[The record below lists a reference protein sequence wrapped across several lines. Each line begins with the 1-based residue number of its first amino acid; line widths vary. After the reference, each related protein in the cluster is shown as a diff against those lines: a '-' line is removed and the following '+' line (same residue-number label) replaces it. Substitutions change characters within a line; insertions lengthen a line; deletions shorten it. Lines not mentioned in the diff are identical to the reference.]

1 LGAFLIEQSFKEWQ
15 AAPMSLDFA
24 AINPSAARAA
34 SEARG
39 GELPGRAQYVVVGG
53 GVIGTSIAYHLAML
67 GATDVVL
74 LERKQ
79 LTSGTTWH
87 AAGEIVSGGT
97 TEDALWM
104 ARYSAELY
112 ARLEQETGLSTGF
125 RQCGYLQ
132 LATTA
137 RADESLRRETAYMR
151 SVGMT
156 KEVLSAQEVADLVP
170 LMRTDDIVRGFWTPD
185 EGRANP
191 VDVTM
196 SLAKGARMRGVQ
208 IFEETEV
215 TGFTVVDGRVTSVRT
230 PRGDVEC
237 EKVVLAAGLWGRE
250 LAAKA
255 GVTVPL
261 QAAEHY
267 YLLTEPIPGVTPE
280 NVPVIED
287 GEAYGYYREEGGGLL
302 VGMFEPVAKA
312 WALDGTPK
320 ESAFA
325 VLPPDWDRMGPF
337 LEVAMKRFPA
347 LEDAGIR
354 TLFCGPESF
363 TDDLSPML
371 GESPEVDGLYLACG
385 LNSVGILSG
394 GGLGHMMAQWLIEEH
409 PPLDVTAVGVD
420 RAHVFQ
426 STRQFREE
434 RTVQRLGFLLNDL
447 SWPNAQNEHARNV
460 RRSPYH
466 PQHVAD
472 GAHFVATSG
481 WEYPDYFAGAGVT
494 PTVEWSYER
503 GEAFERT
510 REEHLHAREHLALFD
525 LSLMSHHLVQGPHAA
540 AVLNRVCSNDVDTAV
555 GRVVYTQW
563 LDPRGGIIAD
573 VTVTR
578 LAEDQY
584 VVVSGDTIHRR
595 VPAWIRRQTRDGE
608 FLTVTDVTGAYA
620 LLSVQGPDSREVL
633 QSLSPDDWSDDAFPY
648 LTAQR
653 VELGYTPL
661 WALRVTYVGE
671 LGWDLLVPT
680 EFGATLYEQLRHAGG
695 DAFRPTGVGALETM
709 RLEKAFRDMG
719 HDIDSTDT
727 PLEAGLG
734 FAVAWDKPGGFVGRE
749 ALLKQK
755 ESGPLARRLVN
766 VLLTSPDFDL
776 YGDEPVYWDGAPVGH
791 VRSGGFGHSLGA
803 ACGIAGIERD
813 EGFTATDLAAGAFEV
828 DVAGTRV
835 PAQVSLKPF
844 LDPERSRILR

>member
-1 LGAFLIEQSFKEWQ
+1 
-15 AAPMSLDFA
+15 MSLDFT
-24 AINPSAARAA
+24 AINPAAARAGA
-34 SEARG
+34 PSSATRD
-39 GELPGRAQYVVVGG
+39 LPSRAQYVVVGG
-53 GVIGTSIAYHLAML
+53 GVIGTSIAYHLALL

-87 AAGEIVSGGT
+87 AAGEVVSGGA

-112 ARLEQETGLSTGF
+112 GRLEEETGLSTGF
-125 RQCGYLQ
+125 RRCGYLQ
-132 LATTA
+132 LATTD
-137 RADESLRRETAYMR
+137 RNDESLRRETAYMR

-156 KEVLSAQEVADLVP
+156 KEVLSQREVADLVP
-170 LMRTDDIVRGFWTPD
+170 LMRTDDVIHGFWTPD

-196 SLAKGARMRGVQ
+196 SMAKGARQRGAW
-208 IFEETEV
+208 IFEDTEV
-215 TGFTVVDGRVTSVRT
+215 TDFLIENGRVAGVRT

-237 EKVVLAAGLWGRE
+237 EKVVIAAGLWGRE
-250 LAAKA
+250 VAAKA

-280 NVPVIED
+280 SVPVIEETE
-287 GEAYGYYREEGGGLL
+287 GYGYYREEGGGLL
-302 VGMFEPVAKA
+302 VGMFEPVGKA
-312 WALDGTPK
+312 WALDGTPRD
-320 ESAFA
+320 SAFA
-325 VLPPDWDRMGPF
+325 VLPPDWDRLAPF
-337 LEVAMKRFPA
+337 LEVAMRRFPA

-371 GESPEVDGLYLACG
+371 GESPEVDNLYLACG

-394 GGLGHMMAQWLIEEH
+394 GGLGHVMAQWLIEEH
-409 PPLDVTAVGVD
+409 PPIDVTAVGVD
-420 RAHVFQ
+420 RAHEFQ
-426 STRQFREE
+426 ATRLFRQE
-434 RTVQRLGFLLNDL
+434 RTVERLGFLLNDM
-447 SWPNAQNEHARNV
+447 SWPNAQPRLGRDV

-472 GAHFVATSG
+472 GANFVSTSG
-481 WEYPDYFAGAGVT
+481 WEYPDWFAGPGVT
-494 PTVEWSYER
+494 PTVEWGYDR

-510 REEHLHAREHLALFD
+510 REEHLHARDAFAVFD
-525 LSLMSHHLVQGPHAA
+525 LSLMSHHLVQGPHAV
-540 AVLNRVCSNDVDTAV
+540 AVLNRVCANNVDTAV

-563 LDPRGGIIAD
+563 LDERGGIIAD

-578 LAEDQY
+578 LAEDSY

-595 VPAWIRRQTRDGE
+595 VPAWIKRQTRDDE
-608 FLTVTDVTGAYA
+608 FLTVTDVTSGYA
-620 LLSVQGPDSREVL
+620 LLSVQGPRSREVL
-633 QSLSPDDWSDDAFPY
+633 QRLSPDDWSDDAFPY
-648 LTAQR
+648 LTAQK

-680 EFGATLYEQLRHAGG
+680 EFGATLYDQLREAGADLG
-695 DAFRPTGVGALETM
+695 FRPTGLGALETM

-749 ALLKQK
+749 ALLKQR
-755 ESGPLARRLVN
+755 ESGPPNRRLVN
-766 VLLTSPDFDL
+766 LLLGSPDHDL
-776 YGDEPVYWDGAPVGH
+776 YGDEPVYWDGKPVGH
-791 VRSGGFGHSLGA
+791 VRSAGFGHSLGA
-803 ACGIAGIERD
+803 PVGIAGLERD
-813 EGFTATDLAAGAFEV
+813 DAITAAALAAGSFEI

-835 PAQVSLKPF
+835 PAEASLKPF
-844 LDPERSRILR
+844 FDPERSRILR

>member
-1 LGAFLIEQSFKEWQ
+1 AEA
-15 AAPMSLDFA
+15 AAPPAGD
-24 AINPSAARAA
+24 
-34 SEARG
+34 
-39 GELPGRAQYVVVGG
+39 LPGRAQYVVVGG
-53 GVIGTSIAYHLAML
+53 GVVGTSIAYHLALL

-87 AAGEIVSGGT
+87 AAGEVVSGGT

-112 ARLEQETGLSTGF
+112 ARLEEETGLSTGF
-125 RQCGYLQ
+125 RRCGYLQ
-132 LATTA
+132 LATTP
-137 RADESLRRETAYMR
+137 RSDEGFRRETAYMR

-156 KEVLSAQEVADLVP
+156 KEVLSPREVADLVP
-170 LMRTDDIVRGFWTPD
+170 LMRTDDVIHGFWTPD

-196 SLAKGARMRGVQ
+196 SLAKGARQRGAR
-208 IFEETEV
+208 IFEDTEV
-215 TGFTVVDGRVTSVRT
+215 TGFVLDHSRGGTRVTGVRT
-230 PRGDVEC
+230 ERGDVEC

-250 LAAKA
+250 LAARA

-267 YLLTEPIPGVTPE
+267 YLLTEPIEGVTPE
-280 NVPVIED
+280 SVPVIEH

-312 WALDGTPK
+312 WALDGAPRD
-320 ESAFA
+320 SAFA
-325 VLPPDWDRMGPF
+325 VLPPDWDRLAPF
-337 LEVAMKRFPA
+337 LEVAMRRFPA

-363 TDDLSPML
+363 TDDLAPML
-371 GESPEVDGLYLACG
+371 GESPEVDHLYLACG

-394 GGLGHMMAQWLIEEH
+394 GGLGHVMAQWLIEER
-409 PPLDVTAVGVD
+409 PPLDLTAVAVD
-420 RAHVFQ
+420 RAHEFQ
-426 STRQFREE
+426 ATRLFRRE
-434 RTVQRLGFLLNDL
+434 RTVERLGFLLNDL
-447 SWPNAQNEHARNV
+447 AWPNAQPRLGRDV

-466 PQHVAD
+466 AQHVAD

-481 WEYPDYFAGAGVT
+481 WEFPDYFAGPGVT
-494 PTVEWSYER
+494 PTVEWGFAR
-503 GEAFERT
+503 GEGFERT
-510 REEHLHAREHLALFD
+510 REEHLHAREAFAVFD
-525 LSLMSHHLVQGPHAA
+525 LSLMSHHLVQGPDAS
-540 AVLNRVCSNDVDTAV
+540 AVLNRVCANDVDTPV

-563 LDPRGGIIAD
+563 LDHHGGIVAD

-578 LAEDQY
+578 LAEDGY
-584 VVVSGDTIHRR
+584 VVISGDTIHRR
-595 VPAWIRRQTRDGE
+595 VPAWIRRQARDGE
-608 FLTVTDVTGAYA
+608 VVVVTDVTSGHA
-620 LLSVQGPDSREVL
+620 LLSVQGPRSRELL
-633 QSLSPDDWSDDAFPY
+633 QRLSPDDWSNDAFPY
-648 LTAQR
+648 LTAQK

-680 EFGATLYEQLRHAGG
+680 EFGATLYDQLRDAGADLG
-695 DAFRPTGVGALETM
+695 FRPTGIGALETM

-734 FAVAWDKPGGFVGRE
+734 FAVAWDKPGGFVGRD
-749 ALLKQK
+749 ALLKQR
-755 ESGPLARRLVN
+755 ESGPPSRRLVN
-766 VLLTSPDFDL
+766 VLLDSPEHDL
-776 YGDEPVYWDGAPVGH
+776 FGDEPVYWDGDPVGH

-803 ACGIAGIERD
+803 ACGIAALART
-813 EGFTATDLAAGAFEV
+813 EGFTAADLATGSFEV

-835 PAQVSLKPF
+835 PARVSLRPF
-844 LDPERSRILR
+844 LDPERSRILC

>member
-1 LGAFLIEQSFKEWQ
+1 
-15 AAPMSLDFA
+15 MSLDFT
-24 AINPSAARAA
+24 AINPAAARAGTA
-34 SEARG
+34 SSAAAG
-39 GELPGRAQYVVVGG
+39 DLPGRAQYVVVGG
-53 GVIGTSIAYHLAML
+53 GVIGTSIAYHLALL

-87 AAGEIVSGGT
+87 AAGEVVSGGA

-112 ARLEQETGLSTGF
+112 GRLEEETGLSTGF
-125 RQCGYLQ
+125 RRCGYLQ
-132 LATTA
+132 LATTG
-137 RADESLRRETAYMR
+137 RNDESLRRETAYMR

-156 KEVLSAQEVADLVP
+156 KDVLSQREVADLVP
-170 LMRTDDIVRGFWTPD
+170 LMRTDDVIRGYWTPD

-196 SLAKGARMRGVQ
+196 SMAKGARQRGAR
-208 IFEETEV
+208 IFEDTEV
-215 TGFTVVDGRVTSVRT
+215 TDFLIDHGRVVGVRT
-230 PRGDVEC
+230 PRGDIEC
-237 EKVVLAAGLWGRE
+237 EKVVIAAGLWGRE
-250 LAAKA
+250 VAAKA

-267 YLLTEPIPGVTPE
+267 YLLTEPIAGVTPE
-280 NVPVIED
+280 SVPVIEETE
-287 GEAYGYYREEGGGLL
+287 GYGYYREEGGGLL
-302 VGMFEPVAKA
+302 VGMFEPVGKA
-312 WALDGTPK
+312 WALDGTPRD
-320 ESAFA
+320 SAFA
-325 VLPPDWDRMGPF
+325 VLPPDWDRLAPF
-337 LEVAMKRFPA
+337 LEVAMRRFPA

-371 GESPEVDGLYLACG
+371 GESPEVDNLYLACG

-394 GGLGHMMAQWLIEEH
+394 GGLGHVMAQWLIEEH
-409 PPLDVTAVGVD
+409 PPIDVTAVGVD
-420 RAHVFQ
+420 RAHEFQ
-426 STRQFREE
+426 ATRLFRQE
-434 RTVQRLGFLLNDL
+434 RTVERLGFLLNDM
-447 SWPNAQNEHARNV
+447 SWPNAQPRLGRNV

-472 GAHFVATSG
+472 GAHFVSTSG
-481 WEYPDYFAGAGVT
+481 WEYPDWFAGPGVT
-494 PTVEWSYER
+494 PTVEWGYAR
-503 GEAFERT
+503 GDAFERT
-510 REEHLHAREHLALFD
+510 RQEHLHARDAFAVFD
-525 LSLMSHHLVQGPHAA
+525 LSLMSHHLVQGPHAMP
-540 AVLNRVCSNDVDTAV
+540 VLNRVCANNIDTAV

-563 LDPRGGIIAD
+563 LDERGGIIAD

-578 LAEDQY
+578 LGEDSY

-595 VPAWIRRQTRDGE
+595 VPAWIKRQARDDE
-608 FLTVTDVTGAYA
+608 FLTVTDVTSGYA
-620 LLSVQGPDSREVL
+620 LLSVQGPRSREVL
-633 QSLSPDDWSDDAFPY
+633 QRLSPDDWSDDAFPY
-648 LTAQR
+648 LSAQK

-680 EFGATLYEQLRHAGG
+680 EFGATLYDQLRGAGADLG
-695 DAFRPTGVGALETM
+695 FRPTGLGALETM

-749 ALLKQK
+749 ALLKQR
-755 ESGPLARRLVN
+755 ESGPPNRRLVN
-766 VLLTSPDFDL
+766 LLLGSPDHDL
-776 YGDEPVYWDGAPVGH
+776 YGDEPVYWDGKPVGH
-791 VRSGGFGHSLGA
+791 VRSAGFGHSLGA
-803 ACGIAGIERD
+803 PCGIAGLERD
-813 EGFTATDLAAGAFEV
+813 DAITAAALAAGSFEI

-844 LDPERSRILR
+844 FDPERSRVLS

>member
-1 LGAFLIEQSFKEWQ
+1 
-15 AAPMSLDFA
+15 MSLDAA
-24 AINPSAARAA
+24 AINPSAAKAGTSESAGSA
-34 SEARG
+34 STG
-39 GELPGRAQYVVVGG
+39 DLPDRAQYVVVGG
-53 GVIGTSIAYHLAML
+53 GVVGTSIAYHLAML

-112 ARLEQETGLSTGF
+112 ARLEAETGLATGF

-132 LATTA
+132 LATTQ

-156 KEVLSAQEVADLVP
+156 KEVLSPREVADLVP
-170 LMRTDDIVRGFWTPD
+170 LMRTDDIVHGFWTPD

-196 SLAKGARMRGVQ
+196 SMAKGARMRGAR
-208 IFEETEV
+208 IFEDTEV
-215 TGFTVVDGRVTSVRT
+215 TDFLLEGRRVVRVRT
-230 PRGDVEC
+230 PRGDIAC
-237 EKVVLAAGLWGRE
+237 EKVVIAAGLWGRE

-267 YLLTEPIPGVTPE
+267 YLLTEPIEGVTPE
-280 NVPVIED
+280 SVPVIED

-302 VGMFEPVAKA
+302 VGMFEPVGKA
-312 WALDGTPK
+312 WALDGVPRD
-320 ESAFA
+320 SAFA
-325 VLPPDWDRMGPF
+325 VLPPDWDRMAPF

-347 LEDAGIR
+347 LENAGIR

-371 GESPEVDGLYLACG
+371 GESPEVDGLYLSCG

-409 PPLDVTAVGVD
+409 PPLDLTGFGVD
-420 RAHVFQ
+420 RTHEFQ
-426 STRQFREE
+426 ATRLFREQ
-434 RTVQRLGFLLNDL
+434 RTVERLGFLLNDL
-447 SWPNAQNEHARNV
+447 SWPNAQNTRGRDV

-466 PQHVAD
+466 AHHVAD

-481 WEYPDYFAGAGVT
+481 WEYPDYFAGAGVE
-494 PTVEWSYER
+494 PTVEWGFER

-510 REEHLHAREHLALFD
+510 REEHLHARDNLAIFD
-525 LSLMSHHLVQGPHAA
+525 LSLMSHHLVQGPHSM
-540 AVLNRVCSNDVDTAV
+540 AVLNRVCANNVDTPV
-555 GRVVYTQW
+555 GRIVYTQW
-563 LDPRGGIIAD
+563 LDERGGIIAD

-578 LAEDQY
+578 LAEDEY
-584 VVVSGDTIHRR
+584 VVVSGDNIHRR
-595 VPAWIRRQTRDGE
+595 VPAWIRRQTRDDE
-608 FLTVTDVTGAYA
+608 FVVVTDVTGAYS
-620 LLSVQGPDSREVL
+620 LLSVQGPRSREVL
-633 QSLSPDDWSDDAFPY
+633 QALSPDDFSDEAFPY
-648 LTAQR
+648 LSAR
-653 VELGYTPL
+653 KVELGYTPL

-680 EFGATLYEQLRHAGG
+680 EFGATLYDQLRDSAASVTGT
-695 DAFRPTGVGALETM
+695 FRPTGVGALDTM

-734 FAVAWDKPGGFVGRE
+734 FAVAWDKPGGFVGRD

-755 ESGPLARRLVN
+755 ESGPLTSRLVN
-766 VLLTSPDFDL
+766 VLLGSPDFDL
-776 YGDEPVYWDGAPVGH
+776 IGDEPIYWDGQPVGV
-791 VRSGGFGHSLGA
+791 VRSGAFGHSLGA
-803 ACGIAGIERD
+803 AVGIADVSRD
-813 EGFTATDLAAGAFEV
+813 EGFTAADLAAGSFEI

-835 PAQVSLKPF
+835 PTQVSLRPF
-844 LDPERSRILR
+844 FDPERSRILR

>member
-1 LGAFLIEQSFKEWQ
+1 M
-15 AAPMSLDFA
+15 PLDFT
-24 AINPSAARAA
+24 AINPAAARA
-34 SEARG
+34 G
-39 GELPGRAQYVVVGG
+39 DPLPSPSRDLPSRAQYVVIGG
-53 GVIGTSIAYHLAML
+53 GVVGTSIAYHLALL

-74 LERKQ
+74 LERNQ

-87 AAGEIVSGGT
+87 AAGEVVSGGT

-112 ARLEQETGLSTGF
+112 ARLEEETGLSTGF
-125 RQCGYLQ
+125 SRCGYLQ
-132 LATTA
+132 LATTP
-137 RADESLRRETAYMR
+137 RADESLSRETAYMR

-156 KEVLSAQEVADLVP
+156 KHVLSPREVADLVP
-170 LMRTDDIVRGFWTPD
+170 LIRTEDVIHGFWTPD

-196 SLAKGARMRGVQ
+196 SLAKGARQRGVQ
-208 IFEETEV
+208 IFKDAEV
-215 TGFTVVDGRVTSVRT
+215 TDFVLDRGRVVGVRT
-230 PRGDVEC
+230 ERGDLEC
-237 EKVVLAAGLWGRE
+237 EKVVIAAGLWGRE
-250 LAAKA
+250 VAAKA

-267 YLLTEPIPGVTPE
+267 YLLTEPIDGVTPE
-280 NVPVIED
+280 SVPVVEET
-287 GEAYGYYREEGGGLL
+287 EAYGYYREEGGGLL
-302 VGMFEPVAKA
+302 VGMFEPVGKA

-320 ESAFA
+320 DSAFA
-325 VLPPDWDRMGPF
+325 VLPPDWDRLAPF
-337 LEVAMKRFPA
+337 LEVAMRRFPA

-371 GESPEVDGLYLACG
+371 GESPEVDNLYLACG

-394 GGLGHMMAQWLIEEH
+394 GGLGHVMAQWMIEEH

-420 RAHVFQ
+420 RTHEFQ
-426 STRQFREE
+426 ATRRFRKE
-434 RTVQRLGFLLNDL
+434 RTVERLGFLLNDL
-447 SWPNAQNEHARNV
+447 AWPNAQPRLGRNV

-466 PQHVAD
+466 ASHVAD

-481 WEYPDYFAGAGVT
+481 WEYPDYFAGPGVT
-494 PTVEWSYER
+494 PTVEWGFAR

-510 REEHLHAREHLALFD
+510 REEHLRARDAFAIFD
-525 LSLMSHHLVQGPHAA
+525 LSLMSHHLVQGPHASV
-540 AVLNRVCSNDVDTAV
+540 VLNRVCANDIDTPV

-563 LDPRGGIIAD
+563 LDDRGGIIAD

-578 LAEDQY
+578 LAEDTY
-584 VVVSGDTIHRR
+584 VVISGDTIHRR
-595 VPAWIRRQTRDGE
+595 VPAWIRRQTREGE
-608 FLTVTDVTGAYA
+608 FAVVTDVTSGHS
-620 LLSVQGPDSREVL
+620 LLSVQGPRSREVL
-633 QSLSPDDWSDDAFPY
+633 QRLSPNDWSNDAFPY

-680 EFGATLYEQLRHAGG
+680 EFGATLYDQLREAGADLG
-695 DAFRPTGVGALETM
+695 FGPTGLGALETM

-734 FAVAWDKPGGFVGRE
+734 FAIAWDKTGGFIGRD
-749 ALLKQK
+749 ALLKQR
-755 ESGPLARRLVN
+755 ESGPPSRRLVN
-766 VLLTSPDFDL
+766 VLLTSPDYDL
-776 YGDEPVYWDGAPVGH
+776 FGDEPVYWDNHPVGH
-791 VRSGGFGHSLGA
+791 VRSAGFGHSLGA
-803 ACGIAGIERD
+803 SCGIAGITRD
-813 EGFTATDLAAGAFEV
+813 AGFTGADLAAGSFEI
-828 DVAGTRV
+828 DIAGTRV
-835 PAQVSLKPF
+835 PAQMSLKPF
-844 LDPERSRILR
+844 FDPERTRVLC

>member
-1 LGAFLIEQSFKEWQ
+1 
-15 AAPMSLDFA
+15 MSLDAA
-24 AINPSAARAA
+24 AINAATARVGEGA
-34 SEARG
+34 STSG
-39 GELPGRAQYVVVGG
+39 GLPGRSQYVVVGG
-53 GVIGTSIAYHLAML
+53 GVVGTSIAYHLALL

-104 ARYSAELY
+104 ARYSADLY
-112 ARLEQETGLSTGF
+112 ARLEEETGLATGF
-125 RQCGYLQ
+125 RPCGYLQ

-156 KEVLSAQEVADLVP
+156 KEVLSPREVADLVP
-170 LMRTDDIVRGFWTPD
+170 LMRTDDVVHGFWTPD

-196 SLAKGARMRGVQ
+196 SLARGARQRGVR

-215 TGFTVVDGRVTSVRT
+215 TGFVLDRGRVVGVRT
-230 PRGDVEC
+230 GGGDVEC
-237 EKVVLAAGLWGRE
+237 EKVVLAVGLWGRE

-255 GVTVPL
+255 GATVPL

-267 YLLTEPIPGVTPE
+267 YLLTEPIAGVTPE
-280 NVPVIED
+280 SVPVIED

-302 VGMFEPVAKA
+302 VGMFEPVARA
-312 WALDGTPK
+312 WALDGTPRD
-320 ESAFA
+320 SAFA
-325 VLPPDWDRMGPF
+325 VLPPDWDRLAPF
-337 LEVAMKRFPA
+337 LEVAMRRFPA

-371 GESPEVDGLYLACG
+371 GEAPEVDHLYLACG

-394 GGLGHMMAQWLIEEH
+394 GGLGHVMAQWLIEGH
-409 PPLDVTAVGVD
+409 PPIDLTTVGVD
-420 RAHVFQ
+420 RAHEFQ
-426 STRQFREE
+426 ATRLFRRE
-434 RTVQRLGFLLNDL
+434 RTVERLGFLLNDL
-447 SWPNAQNEHARNV
+447 SWPNAQNRRGRNV

-466 PQHVAD
+466 PRHVAD

-481 WEYPDYFAGAGVT
+481 WEYPDYFAGAGVV
-494 PTVEWSYER
+494 PTVEWGYAR

-510 REEHLHAREHLALFD
+510 REEHLHAREHVAIFD
-525 LSLMSHHLVQGPHAA
+525 LSLMSHHLVQGPDAA
-540 AVLNRVCSNDVDTAV
+540 ALLSRVCANDVDTPV

-563 LDPRGGIIAD
+563 LDERGGIIAD

-578 LAEDQY
+578 QAEDQY

-595 VPAWIRRQTRDGE
+595 VPAWLRRQTRDDE
-608 FLTVTDVTGAYA
+608 HVAVIDVTGAYS
-620 LLSVQGPDSREVL
+620 LLSVQGPRSRDLL
-633 QSLSPDDWSDDAFPY
+633 QSLSPDDWSDAAFPY
-648 LTAQR
+648 LAAQR

-661 WALRVTYVGE
+661 WALRMTYVGE

-680 EFGATLYEQLRHAGG
+680 EFGATLYDQLRAAADGIVDGG
-695 DAFRPTGVGALETM
+695 FRPTGLGALETM

-755 ESGPLARRLVN
+755 ESGPPANRLVN
-766 VLLTSPDFDL
+766 VLLASPDHDL
-776 YGDEPVYWDGAPVGH
+776 VGDEPVYWDGEPVGL
-791 VRSGGFGHSLGA
+791 VRSGGFGHTLGA
-803 ACGIAGIERD
+803 ACGIAGISRD
-813 EGFTATDLAAGAFEV
+813 TGFTAADLAAGSFEV

-835 PAQVSLKPF
+835 PARVSLRPF
-844 LDPERSRILR
+844 LDPERARILR

>member
-1 LGAFLIEQSFKEWQ
+1 
-15 AAPMSLDFA
+15 MSLDAA
-24 AINPSAARAA
+24 AINPSAAKAGSEGAERSA
-34 SEARG
+34 SSTG
-39 GELPGRAQYVVVGG
+39 DLPDRAQYVVIGG
-53 GVIGTSIAYHLAML
+53 GVVGTSIAYHLAML

-112 ARLEQETGLSTGF
+112 ARLEAETGLATGF

-132 LATTA
+132 LATSQ

-156 KEVLSAQEVADLVP
+156 KEVLSPREVADLVP
-170 LMRTDDIVRGFWTPD
+170 MMRTDDIVHGFWTPD

-196 SLAKGARMRGVQ
+196 SMAKGARMRGAR

-215 TGFTVVDGRVTSVRT
+215 TDFLLEGRRVVGVRT
-230 PRGDVEC
+230 PRGDIAC
-237 EKVVLAAGLWGRE
+237 EKVVVAAGLWGRE

-267 YLLTEPIPGVTPE
+267 YLLTEPIAGVTPE
-280 NVPVIED
+280 SVPVIED

-302 VGMFEPVAKA
+302 VGMFEPVGKA
-312 WALDGTPK
+312 WALDGTPRD
-320 ESAFA
+320 SAFA
-325 VLPPDWDRMGPF
+325 VLPPDWDRMAPF

-371 GESPEVDGLYLACG
+371 GESPEVDGLYLSCG

-394 GGLGHMMAQWLIEEH
+394 GGLGHMMAQWLIEGH
-409 PPLDVTAVGVD
+409 PPLDLTGVGVD
-420 RAHVFQ
+420 RTHEFQ
-426 STRQFREE
+426 ATRLFREQ
-434 RTVQRLGFLLNDL
+434 RTVERLGFLLNDL
-447 SWPNAQNEHARNV
+447 SWPNAQNRLGRDV

-466 PQHVAD
+466 AHHVAD

-481 WEYPDYFAGAGVT
+481 WEYPDYFAGAGVE
-494 PTVEWSYER
+494 PTVEWGFER
-503 GEAFERT
+503 GEHFDRS
-510 REEHLHAREHLALFD
+510 REEHLHARDNLAIFD
-525 LSLMSHHLVQGPHAA
+525 LSLMSHHLVQGPHAM
-540 AVLNRVCSNDVDTAV
+540 AVLNRVCANNVDTAI
-555 GRVVYTQW
+555 GRIVYTQW
-563 LDPRGGIIAD
+563 LDERGGIIAD

-578 LAEDQY
+578 LAEDEY
-584 VVVSGDTIHRR
+584 VVVSGDNIHRR
-595 VPAWIRRQTRDGE
+595 VPAWIRRQTRDEE
-608 FLTVTDVTGAYA
+608 FVVVTDVTGAYS
-620 LLSVQGPDSREVL
+620 LLSVQGPRSREVL
-633 QSLSPDDWSDDAFPY
+633 QALSPHDFSDEAFPY
-648 LTAQR
+648 LSAR
-653 VELGYTPL
+653 KVELGYTPL

-680 EFGATLYEQLRHAGG
+680 EFGATLYDQLRESAASVTGF
-695 DAFRPTGVGALETM
+695 FRPTGVGALDSM

-755 ESGPLARRLVN
+755 ESGPLTSRLVN
-766 VLLTSPDFDL
+766 VLLESPDFDL
-776 YGDEPVYWDGAPVGH
+776 VGDEPIYWDGQPVGV
-791 VRSGGFGHSLGA
+791 VRSGAFGHSLGA
-803 ACGIAGIERD
+803 AVGIADVTRD
-813 EGFTATDLAAGAFEV
+813 EGFTAADLAAGSFEI
-828 DVAGTRV
+828 DVALTRV
-835 PAQVSLKPF
+835 PAKVSLKPF
-844 LDPERSRILR
+844 FDPERSRILS

>member
-1 LGAFLIEQSFKEWQ
+1 
-15 AAPMSLDFA
+15 MSLDFT
-24 AINPSAARAA
+24 AINPAAARA
-34 SEARG
+34 EATSTSSSG
-39 GELPGRAQYVVVGG
+39 DLPSRAQYVVVGG
-53 GVIGTSIAYHLAML
+53 GVIGTSIAYHLALL
-67 GATDVVL
+67 GAADVVL

-112 ARLEQETGLSTGF
+112 ARLEEETGLATGF

-156 KEVLSAQEVADLVP
+156 KEVLSPREVADLVP
-170 LMRTDDIVRGFWTPD
+170 LMHTDDVVHGFWTPD

-196 SLAKGARMRGVQ
+196 SMAKGARQRGVR
-208 IFEETEV
+208 IFEDTEV
-215 TGFTVVDGRVTSVRT
+215 TGFVLDGDRVVGVRT
-230 PRGDVEC
+230 GRGDIEC

-255 GVTVPL
+255 RVTVPL

-280 NVPVIED
+280 SVPVIED

-302 VGMFEPVAKA
+302 VGMFEPVAAA
-312 WALDGTPK
+312 WALDGTPRD
-320 ESAFA
+320 SAFA
-325 VLPPDWDRMGPF
+325 VLPPDWDRLTPF
-337 LEVAMKRFPA
+337 LEVAMRRFPA

-371 GESPEVDGLYLACG
+371 GESPEVDNLYLACG

-394 GGLGHMMAQWLIEEH
+394 GGLGHMMAQWLIEGH
-409 PPLDVTAVGVD
+409 PPLDVTSVGVD
-420 RAHVFQ
+420 RAHEFQ
-426 STRQFREE
+426 STRLFRKE
-434 RTVQRLGFLLNDL
+434 RTVERLGFLLNDL
-447 SWPNAQNEHARNV
+447 SWPNAQNTRGRDV

-466 PQHVAD
+466 AQHVAD
-472 GAHFVATSG
+472 GASFVATSG
-481 WEYPDYFAGAGVT
+481 WEYPDWFAGPGRT
-494 PTVEWSYER
+494 PTAEWGFAR
-503 GEAFERT
+503 GEGFERT
-510 REEHLHAREHLALFD
+510 REEHLQARESLAIFD
-525 LSLMSHHLVQGPHAA
+525 LTLMSHHLVQGPHAST
-540 AVLNRVCSNDVDTAV
+540 VLNRVCANEVDTAA
-555 GRVVYTQW
+555 GRIVYTQW
-563 LDPRGGIIAD
+563 CDERGGIIAD

-578 LAEDQY
+578 LAEDRY
-584 VVVSGDTIHRR
+584 VVISGDNIHRR
-595 VPAWIRRQTRDGE
+595 VPAWIRRQTRGGE
-608 FLTVTDVTGAYA
+608 FVTVTDVTSGHA
-620 LLSVQGPDSREVL
+620 LLSVQGPRSREVL
-633 QSLSPDDWSDDAFPY
+633 QSLSPDDWSNDAFPY
-648 LTAQR
+648 LTAR
-653 VELGYTPL
+653 KVELGYTPL

-680 EFGATLYEQLRHAGG
+680 EFGATLYDQLRGAGAAFG
-695 DAFRPTGVGALETM
+695 FRPTGLGALETM

-734 FAVAWDKPGGFVGRE
+734 FAVAWDKPEGFVGRE

-755 ESGPLARRLVN
+755 ESGPLTSRLVN
-766 VLLTSPDFDL
+766 ILLDSPDHDL
-776 YGDEPVYWDGAPVGH
+776 VGDEPVYWDGAPVGH

-803 ACGIAGIERD
+803 ACGIAGISRD
-813 EGFTATDLAAGAFEV
+813 DGITSAALAAGSFEI
-828 DVAGTRV
+828 DVAGSRV
-835 PAQVSLKPF
+835 PAHVSLKPF
-844 LDPERSRILR
+844 FDPARSRVLG

>member
-1 LGAFLIEQSFKEWQ
+1 
-15 AAPMSLDFA
+15 MSLDFT
-24 AINPSAARAA
+24 AINPAAARAGSSSHSA
-34 SEARG
+34 D
-39 GELPGRAQYVVVGG
+39 LPDRAQYVVVGG
-53 GVIGTSIAYHLAML
+53 GVIGTSIAYHLALL

-87 AAGEIVSGGT
+87 AAGEVVSGGA

-112 ARLEQETGLSTGF
+112 ARLEEETGLSTGF
-125 RQCGYLQ
+125 RRCGYLQ
-132 LATTA
+132 LATTP

-156 KEVLSAQEVADLVP
+156 KDILSAREVADLVP
-170 LMRTDDIVRGFWTPD
+170 LIRADDVIHGFWTPD

-196 SLAKGARMRGVQ
+196 SMAKGARQRGVR

-215 TGFTVVDGRVTSVRT
+215 TDFVLERGRVVGVRT
-230 PRGDVEC
+230 PRGDVAC
-237 EKVVLAAGLWGRE
+237 EKVVVAAGLWGRE
-250 LAAKA
+250 VAAKA

-267 YLLTEPIPGVTPE
+267 YLLTEPIAGVTPE
-280 NVPVIED
+280 SVPVIEETE
-287 GEAYGYYREEGGGLL
+287 GYGYYREEGGGLL
-302 VGMFEPVAKA
+302 VGMFEPVGKA
-312 WALDGTPK
+312 WALDGTPRD
-320 ESAFA
+320 SAFA
-325 VLPPDWDRMGPF
+325 VLPPDWDRLAPF
-337 LEVAMKRFPA
+337 LEVAMRRFPA

-363 TDDLSPML
+363 TDDLNPML
-371 GESPEVDGLYLACG
+371 GESPEVDHLYLACG

-394 GGLGHMMAQWLIEEH
+394 GGLGHMMAQWLIEGR
-409 PPLDVTAVGVD
+409 PPLDITAVGVD
-420 RAHVFQ
+420 RAHEFQ
-426 STRQFREE
+426 ATRLFRKE
-434 RTVQRLGFLLNDL
+434 RTVERLGFLLNDGA
-447 SWPNAQNEHARNV
+447 WPNAQPRLGRHV

-466 PQHVAD
+466 PRHVAD

-481 WEYPDYFAGAGVT
+481 WEYPDWFAGEGVT
-494 PTVEWSYER
+494 PTVEWGFDR

-510 REEHLHAREHLALFD
+510 REEHLHAREAFGVFD
-525 LSLMSHHLVQGPHAA
+525 LSLMSHHLVQGPHAM
-540 AVLNRVCSNDVDTAV
+540 AVLNRVCANNVDTAV

-563 LDPRGGIIAD
+563 LDDHGGIIAD

-578 LAEDQY
+578 LGEDSY

-595 VPAWIRRQTRDGE
+595 VPAWIRRQTREGE
-608 FLTVTDVTGAYA
+608 FLTVTDVTSGHA
-620 LLSVQGPDSREVL
+620 LLSVQGPRSREVL
-633 QSLSPDDWSDDAFPY
+633 QRLSPDDWSDEAFPY
-648 LTAQR
+648 LTAQK

-680 EFGATLYEQLRHAGG
+680 EFGATLYEQLREAGADLG
-695 DAFRPTGVGALETM
+695 FRPTGLGALETM

-734 FAVAWDKPGGFVGRE
+734 FAVAWDKPGGFVGRG
-749 ALLKQK
+749 ALLKQR
-755 ESGPLARRLVN
+755 ESGPPNRRLVN
-766 VLLTSPDFDL
+766 LLLGSPDVDL
-776 YGDEPVYWDGAPVGH
+776 YGDEPVYWDGRPVGH
-791 VRSGGFGHSLGA
+791 VRSAGFGHSLGA
-803 ACGIAGIERD
+803 PCGIAGISRD
-813 EGFTATDLAAGAFEV
+813 DAITATDLAAGSFEI

-844 LDPERSRILR
+844 FDPERSRILR

>member
-1 LGAFLIEQSFKEWQ
+1 
-15 AAPMSLDFA
+15 MSLDFT
-24 AINPSAARAA
+24 AINPAAARAGAA
-34 SEARG
+34 SPSPA
-39 GELPGRAQYVVVGG
+39 GELPDRAQYVVVGG
-53 GVIGTSIAYHLAML
+53 GVIGTSIAYHLALL

-87 AAGEIVSGGT
+87 AAGEVVSGGT

-112 ARLEQETGLSTGF
+112 ARLEEETGLATGF
-125 RQCGYLQ
+125 RRCGYLQ
-132 LATTA
+132 LATTP
-137 RADESLRRETAYMR
+137 RSDEGFRRETAYMR

-156 KEVLSAQEVADLVP
+156 KEVLSAREVADLVP
-170 LMRTDDIVRGFWTPD
+170 LIRTDDVIHGFWTPD

-196 SLAKGARMRGVQ
+196 SLARGARQRGVR
-208 IFEETEV
+208 IFEDTEV
-215 TGFTVVDGRVTSVRT
+215 TGFDLDGGRVVGVRT
-230 PRGDVEC
+230 ARGDLEC

-267 YLLTEPIPGVTPE
+267 YLLTEPIAGVTPE
-280 NVPVIED
+280 SVPVVED

-320 ESAFA
+320 DSAFA
-325 VLPPDWDRMGPF
+325 VLPPDWDRLAPF
-337 LEVAMKRFPA
+337 LEVAMRRFPV

-371 GESPEVDGLYLACG
+371 GESPEVDNLYLACG

-394 GGLGHMMAQWLIEEH
+394 GGLGHVMAQWLIEEH
-409 PPLDVTAVGVD
+409 PPIDVTAVGVD
-420 RAHVFQ
+420 RAHEFQ
-426 STRQFREE
+426 ATRLFRRE
-434 RTVQRLGFLLNDL
+434 RTVERLGFLLNDL
-447 SWPNAQNEHARNV
+447 AWPNAQPRLGRDV

-466 PQHVAD
+466 PRHVAD

-481 WEYPDYFAGAGVT
+481 WEYPDFFAGPGVT
-494 PTVEWSYER
+494 PTVEWGFAR

-510 REEHLHAREHLALFD
+510 RAEHLQARDSLAIFD
-525 LSLMSHHLVQGPHAA
+525 LSLMSHHLVQGPHAM
-540 AVLNRVCSNDVDTAV
+540 AVLNRVCANDIDTPA

-563 LDPRGGIIAD
+563 LDGRGGIIAD

-578 LAEDQY
+578 LAEDTY
-584 VVVSGDTIHRR
+584 VVISGDTIHRR
-595 VPAWIRRQTRDGE
+595 VPAWIRRQTHDDE
-608 FLTVTDVTGAYA
+608 LVVVTDVTSGHA
-620 LLSVQGPDSREVL
+620 LLSVQGPRSREVL
-633 QSLSPDDWSDDAFPY
+633 QALSPDDWSDAAFPY
-648 LTAQR
+648 LTAQK
-653 VELGYTPL
+653 VELGYAPL

-680 EFGATLYEQLRHAGG
+680 EFGDTLYDQLREAAADVG
-695 DAFRPTGVGALETM
+695 FSPTGVGALETM

-749 ALLKQK
+749 ALLEQRA
-755 ESGPLARRLVN
+755 SGPPQRRLVN
-766 VLLTSPDFDL
+766 VLLASPDVDL
-776 YGDEPVYWDGAPVGH
+776 FGDEPVYWDGVPVGH

-813 EGFTATDLAAGAFEV
+813 DAITATALAAGSFEI
-828 DVAGTRV
+828 DIAGTRV
-835 PAQVSLKPF
+835 PARVSLKPF
-844 LDPERSRILR
+844 FDPERARVLC

>member
-1 LGAFLIEQSFKEWQ
+1 
-15 AAPMSLDFA
+15 MSLDFT
-24 AINPSAARAA
+24 AINPAAARAGAA
-34 SEARG
+34 STSPAG
-39 GELPGRAQYVVVGG
+39 DLPDRAQYVVVGG
-53 GVIGTSIAYHLAML
+53 GVIGTSIAYHLALL

-87 AAGEIVSGGT
+87 AAGEVVSGGT

-112 ARLEQETGLSTGF
+112 GRLEEETGLSTGF
-125 RQCGYLQ
+125 RRCGYLQ
-132 LATTA
+132 LATTP
-137 RADESLRRETAYMR
+137 RADEGFRRETAYMR

-156 KEVLSAQEVADLVP
+156 KEVLSPREVADLVP
-170 LMRTDDIVRGFWTPD
+170 LMRTDDVIHGFWTPD

-196 SLAKGARMRGVQ
+196 SMARGARQRGVK

-215 TGFTVVDGRVTSVRT
+215 TDFVLAQGRVTGVRT
-230 PRGDVEC
+230 PRGDIGC
-237 EKVVLAAGLWGRE
+237 EKVVIAAGLWGRE
-250 LAAKA
+250 VAAKA

-267 YLLTEPIPGVTPE
+267 YLLTEPIAGVTAE
-280 NVPVIED
+280 SVPVIED

-302 VGMFEPVAKA
+302 VGMFEPVGKA
-312 WALDGTPK
+312 WSLDGTPRD
-320 ESAFA
+320 SAFA
-325 VLPPDWDRMGPF
+325 VLPPDWDRMAPF
-337 LEVAMKRFPA
+337 LEVAMRRFPA

-371 GESPEVDGLYLACG
+371 GESPEVDNLYLACG

-394 GGLGHMMAQWLIEEH
+394 GGLGHVMAQWLIEEH
-409 PPLDVTAVGVD
+409 PPIDVSAVGVD
-420 RAHVFQ
+420 RAHEFQ
-426 STRQFREE
+426 ATRRFRKE
-434 RTVQRLGFLLNDL
+434 RTVERLGFLLNDL
-447 SWPNAQNEHARNV
+447 AWPNAQPRAGRNV

-466 PQHVAD
+466 AQHVAD

-481 WEYPDYFAGAGVT
+481 WEYPDYFAGPGVT
-494 PTVEWSYER
+494 PTVEWGFAR

-510 REEHLHAREHLALFD
+510 REEHLRARDSLAIFD
-525 LSLMSHHLVQGPHAA
+525 LSLMSHHLVQGPGAMP
-540 AVLNRVCSNDVDTAV
+540 VLNRVCANDVDTPV

-563 LDPRGGIIAD
+563 LDDRGGINAD

-584 VVVSGDTIHRR
+584 VVISGDTIHRR
-595 VPAWIRRQTRDGE
+595 VPAWIRRHAREGE
-608 FLTVTDVTGAYA
+608 VVIVTDVTSGHA
-620 LLSVQGPDSREVL
+620 LLSVQGPRSREML
-633 QSLSPDDWSDDAFPY
+633 QRLSPDDWSNDAFPY
-648 LTAQR
+648 LTAR
-653 VELGYTPL
+653 KVELGYTPL

-680 EFGATLYEQLRHAGG
+680 EFGATLYEQLREAGSDLG
-695 DAFRPTGVGALETM
+695 FRPTGVGALETM

-749 ALLKQK
+749 ALLAQR
-755 ESGPLARRLVN
+755 ESGPPKRRLVN
-766 VLLTSPDFDL
+766 VLLTSPDHDL
-776 YGDEPVYWDGAPVGH
+776 IGDEPVYWDGAPVGH

-803 ACGIAGIERD
+803 ACGIAGISRD
-813 EGFTATDLAAGAFEV
+813 EPITAAGLAAGSFEI

-835 PAQVSLKPF
+835 PARVSLKPF
-844 LDPERSRILR
+844 FDPERSRVLS

>member
-1 LGAFLIEQSFKEWQ
+1 
-15 AAPMSLDFA
+15 MSLDFT
-24 AINPSAARAA
+24 AINPAAARAGTA
-34 SEARG
+34 SSPASG
-39 GELPGRAQYVVVGG
+39 DLPGRTQYVVIGG
-53 GVIGTSIAYHLAML
+53 GVIGTSIAYHLALL

-87 AAGEIVSGGT
+87 AAGEVVSGGA

-112 ARLEQETGLSTGF
+112 ARLEEETGLSTGF
-125 RQCGYLQ
+125 RRCGYLQ
-132 LATTA
+132 LATSP
-137 RADESLRRETAYMR
+137 RADEGLRRETAYMR

-156 KEVLSAQEVADLVP
+156 KDMLSPREVADLVP
-170 LMRTDDIVRGFWTPD
+170 LMRTDDVIHGFWTPD

-196 SLAKGARMRGVQ
+196 SLAKGARQRGVR

-215 TGFTVVDGRVTSVRT
+215 TDFILDAGRVVGVRT
-230 PRGDVEC
+230 ERGDVEC
-237 EKVVLAAGLWGRE
+237 EKVVVAAGLWGRE

-267 YLLTEPIPGVTPE
+267 YLLTEPIAGVTPE
-280 NVPVIED
+280 SVPVIED
-287 GEAYGYYREEGGGLL
+287 TESYGYYREEGGGLL
-302 VGMFEPVAKA
+302 VGMFEPVGKA
-312 WALDGTPK
+312 WSLDGTPRD
-320 ESAFA
+320 SAFA
-325 VLPPDWDRMGPF
+325 VLPPDWDRLAPF
-337 LEVAMKRFPA
+337 LEVAMRRFPA

-363 TDDLSPML
+363 TDDLNPML
-371 GESPEVDGLYLACG
+371 GESPEVDNLYLACG

-394 GGLGHMMAQWLIEEH
+394 GGLGHMMAQWLIEGH
-409 PPLDVTAVGVD
+409 PPLDVTSVGVD
-420 RAHVFQ
+420 RAHEFQ
-426 STRQFREE
+426 ATRRFREE
-434 RTVQRLGFLLNDL
+434 RTVERLGFLLNDGG
-447 SWPNAQNEHARNV
+447 WPNAQPRLGRDV

-472 GAHFVATSG
+472 GASFVSTSG
-481 WEYPDYFAGAGVT
+481 WEYPDYFAGPGVT
-494 PTVEWSYER
+494 PTVEWGFAR

-510 REEHLHAREHLALFD
+510 REEHLQARDSLAIFD
-525 LSLMSHHLVQGPHAA
+525 LSLMSHHLVQGPDAR
-540 AVLNRVCSNDVDTAV
+540 AVLNRVCANDVDTAV

-563 LDPRGGIIAD
+563 LDERGGIIAD

-578 LAEDQY
+578 LAEDGY
-584 VVVSGDTIHRR
+584 VVISGDNLHRR
-595 VPAWIRRQTRDGE
+595 VPAWIRRQTRAGE
-608 FLTVTDVTGAYA
+608 FVVVTDVTGGHS
-620 LLSVQGPDSREVL
+620 LLSVQGPRSRDVL
-633 QSLSPDDWSDDAFPY
+633 QRLSPDDWSDAAFPY
-648 LTAQR
+648 LTAQK

-680 EFGATLYEQLRHAGG
+680 EFGATLYEQLREAGADLG
-695 DAFRPTGVGALETM
+695 FRPTGLGALETM

-734 FAVAWDKPGGFVGRE
+734 FAVAWDKPGGFVGRD
-749 ALLKQK
+749 ALAKQR
-755 ESGPLARRLVN
+755 ESGPLTRRLVN
-766 VLLTSPDFDL
+766 VLLSSPDHDL
-776 YGDEPVYWDGAPVGH
+776 YGDEPVYWDSAPVGH

-803 ACGIAGIERD
+803 ACGIAGIARD
-813 EGFTATDLAAGAFEV
+813 EGFTAADLAAGSFEI
-828 DVAGTRV
+828 DIAGTRV
-835 PAQVSLKPF
+835 PAQVSLRPF
-844 LDPERSRILR
+844 FDPERSRVLS